1 MSCIFIIPYFG
12 KFKNY
17 FEFFLKSFSYN
28 PQFDLLLITDN
39 TDPYVYPKNVKKIE
53 ISFHEF
59 QNLVQEKFDFN
70 ISLENLYKLCD

>member
-39 TDPYVYPKNVKKIE
+39 TDPYVYPKNVKK
-53 ISFHEF
+53 
-59 QNLVQEKFDFN
+59 NRNKF
-70 ISLENLYKLCD
+70 S

>member
-1 MSCIFIIPYFG
+1 MYELHFIIPYFG
-12 KFKNY
+12 KFKTILN
-17 FEFFLKSFSYN
+17 FFKKFLIII

-59 QNLVQEKFDFN
+59 QNLVQEKFDF
-70 ISLENLYKLCD
+70 